1 MNSYYFSS
9 SSSFTSVNRKS
20 QSQSVMYENKNGNE
34 KGIISET
41 KNGKTVETVFD
52 GKNTKSQMKSLLQGK
67 MLAQAKKSAL
77 IADI

>member
-9 SSSFTSVNRKS
+9 SSSFTSVNGRS
-20 QSQSVMYENKNGNE
+20 QSKSVMYENKNGSE

-67 MLAQAKKSAL
+67 KLAQAKKSAL
-77 IADI
+77 ITDI